1 MKYKILCED
10 KELSLIQRLLKVRG
24 IEDDAD
30 NFLDPKVKDY
40 RLNPMGLNDMQKAID
55 RILDA
60 IKNKDKI
67 MIFGDYDVDGIT
79 SSFILFKFFNRFLK
93 YKNIS
98 IMYPDRIEE

>member
-1 MKYKILCED
+1 
-10 KELSLIQRLLKVRG
+10 
-24 IEDDAD
+24 
-30 NFLDPKVKDY
+30 
-40 RLNPMGLNDMQKAID
+40 MGLNDMQKAID